1 MDERSLTYRGLA
13 EATRKLD
20 GKGITHAHINM
31 LANGHDKPSMRAME
45 LIAAACGVD
54 PDYFAEYRLAAAMR
68 ELDPSEVG
76 LEQALE
82 NLNARLG
89 ARRAVRRQ
97 STSQRQLPQAQPRP
111 TALVVSGSYGRD
123 RRSGTRHRPHDPGD
137 LNAPAGDLGIAPQ
150 HAGEPAR
157 EVAEFVRARRAA
169 LAATD
174 SDAEA
179 STNARYPSGRTRK
192 RST

>member
-68 ELDPSEVG
+68 ELDPAEVG

-89 ARRAVRRQ
+89 ARRQ
-97 STSQRQLPQAQPRP
+97 SGARGRSSQLPQAQPRP
-111 TALVVSGSYGRD
+111 TG
-123 RRSGTRHRPHDPGD
+123 
-137 LNAPAGDLGIAPQ
+137 
-150 HAGEPAR
+150 
-157 EVAEFVRARRAA
+157 
-169 LAATD
+169 
-174 SDAEA
+174 
-179 STNARYPSGRTRK
+179 
-192 RST
+192 

>member
-1 MDERSLTYRGLA
+1 MTPPSTKPFGESLRSLMDERSLTYRGLA
-13 EATRKLD
+13 EATRNLD

-68 ELDPSEVG
+68 ELDPAEVG

-89 ARRAVRRQ
+89 ARR
-97 STSQRQLPQAQPRP
+97 TSGARGRPSQLPQAQPRP
-111 TALVVSGSYGRD
+111 TG
-123 RRSGTRHRPHDPGD
+123 
-137 LNAPAGDLGIAPQ
+137 
-150 HAGEPAR
+150 
-157 EVAEFVRARRAA
+157 
-169 LAATD
+169 
-174 SDAEA
+174 
-179 STNARYPSGRTRK
+179 
-192 RST
+192 

>member
-1 MDERSLTYRGLA
+1 MDERSLTFRGLA

-45 LIAAACGVD
+45 LIAAACQID

-68 ELDPSEVG
+68 ELDPAEVG

-89 ARRAVRRQ
+89 ARRQ
-97 STSQRQLPQAQPRP
+97 SGARARPSPPPQAQPRP
-111 TALVVSGSYGRD
+111 TG
-123 RRSGTRHRPHDPGD
+123 
-137 LNAPAGDLGIAPQ
+137 
-150 HAGEPAR
+150 
-157 EVAEFVRARRAA
+157 
-169 LAATD
+169 
-174 SDAEA
+174 
-179 STNARYPSGRTRK
+179 
-192 RST
+192 